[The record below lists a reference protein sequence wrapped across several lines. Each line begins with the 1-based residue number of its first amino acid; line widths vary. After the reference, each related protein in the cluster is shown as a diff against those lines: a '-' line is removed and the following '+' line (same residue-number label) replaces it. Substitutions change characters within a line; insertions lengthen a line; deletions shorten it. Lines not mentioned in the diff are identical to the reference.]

1 MAGSGWTNDARKK
14 MGRLA
19 LRREGK
25 WWAAYYAMPDT
36 MDRALALGRIRMT
49 LVEGDTERHRRNKQG
64 FMDLMR
70 DAVSDLI
77 EVGSGVRPEWPDGP
91 QPAPEHERSG
101 EA

>member
-1 MAGSGWTNDARKK
+1 MSRTPPEIPRQ

-25 WWAAYYAMPDT
+25 WWVAYYAMPDT
-36 MDRALALGRIRMT
+36 MNGALPLARIRMT
-49 LVEGDTERHRRNKQG
+49 MVEGDRPRHARNKQA

-70 DAVSDLI
+70 EAVSDLI
-77 EVGSGVRPEWPDGP
+77 EDSIGVRPTWPDDP

>member
-1 MAGSGWTNDARKK
+1 MITSSMSDLKK

-25 WWAAYYAMPDT
+25 WWVAYYAMPDT
-36 MDRALALGRIRMT
+36 MNGALPLGRIRMT
-49 LVEGDTERHRRNKQG
+49 LVEGDAARHRRNKQG

-70 DAVSDLI
+70 EAVSDLI
-77 EVGSGVRPEWPDGP
+77 QDSIGVRPEWPTGP
-91 QPAPEHERSG
+91 QPAPEHERAG

>member
-1 MAGSGWTNDARKK
+1 MSDLKK

-25 WWAAYYAMPDT
+25 WWVAYYAMPDT
-36 MDRALALGRIRMT
+36 MNGALPLGRIRMT
-49 LVEGDTERHRRNKQG
+49 LVEGDTTRHQRNKAG

-77 EVGSGVRPEWPDGP
+77 HDSIGIRPQWPTGP
-91 QPAPEHERSG
+91 QPAPEHERAG

>member
-1 MAGSGWTNDARKK
+1 MSDLKK

-25 WWAAYYAMPDT
+25 WWTAYYAMPET
-36 MDRALALGRIRMT
+36 MNGALPLGRIRMT
-49 LVEGDTERHRRNKQG
+49 MVEGPLPRHQRNKKG

-70 DAVSDLI
+70 EAVSDLI
-77 EVGSGVRPEWPDGP
+77 EDSIGVRPQWPDGP
-91 QPAPEHERSG
+91 QPAPEHERAG

>member
-1 MAGSGWTNDARKK
+1 MTTDLKQ

-25 WWAAYYAMPDT
+25 WWVAYYAMPNT
-36 MDRALALGRIRMT
+36 MNGALPLGRIRMT
-49 LVEGDTERHRRNKQG
+49 LVEGDTARHARNKQG

-70 DAVSDLI
+70 EAVSDMI
-77 EVGSGVRPEWPDGP
+77 QDSIGVRPVWPDGP

>member
-1 MAGSGWTNDARKK
+1 MTDLKQ

-25 WWAAYYAMPDT
+25 WWVAYYAMPNT
-36 MDRALALGRIRMT
+36 MNGALSLGRIRMT
-49 LVEGDTERHRRNKQG
+49 MVEGPLPRHSRNKAG

-70 DAVSDLI
+70 EAVSDII
-77 EVGSGVRPEWPDGP
+77 EDSIGVRPEWPTGP
-91 QPAPEHERSG
+91 QPAPENERAG

>member
-1 MAGSGWTNDARKK
+1 MSDLKQ

-25 WWAAYYAMPDT
+25 WWVAYYAMNG
-36 MDRALALGRIRMT
+36 ALPLGRIRMSM
-49 LVEGDTERHRRNKQG
+49 VEGPLPRHERNKTG

-70 DAVSDLI
+70 EAVTDLI
-77 EVGSGVRPEWPDGP
+77 EDSIGVRPHWPTGP
-91 QPAPEHERSG
+91 QPAPEHERLG

>member
-1 MAGSGWTNDARKK
+1 MTDLKK

-25 WWAAYYAMPDT
+25 WWVAYYAMPDT
-36 MDRALALGRIRMT
+36 MNGALPLGRIRMT
-49 LVEGDTERHRRNKQG
+49 LVEGDTARHQRNKAG

-70 DAVSDLI
+70 EAVSGLI
-77 EVGSGVRPEWPDGP
+77 QDSIGIQPQWPTGP
-91 QPAPEHERSG
+91 QPAPEHERAG

>member
-1 MAGSGWTNDARKK
+1 MTTPAPTDLKK

-25 WWAAYYAMPDT
+25 WWVAYYAMPDT
-36 MDRALALGRIRMT
+36 MNGALPLGRIRMT
-49 LVEGDTERHRRNKQG
+49 LVEGDAPRIRQNKTT

-70 DAVSDLI
+70 EAVSDLI
-77 EVGSGVRPEWPDGP
+77 QDSIGVRPEWPTGP
-91 QPAPEHERSG
+91 QPAPEHERAG